1 MMYLSCGDALFDL
14 FGAKESEDIAAID
27 LSGRVGGSPLNVALG
42 IARLGH
48 SAGFFTKIS
57 SDVFGKRLAG
67 FMDQEK
73 IDRRY
78 SIPTDRH
85 TTLAI
90 VSLDVTGTAV
100 YDFYIEGTADR
111 SIEPTELPE
120 NLDDVVGIHLASYAT
135 VTEPTASALST
146 LAERE
151 STTKFISYDPN
162 IRLSIEPDVEVWR
175 EKVRQLVPHATLVK
189 ASEEDL
195 EMLYPGRSIED
206 VQADWLT
213 MGPELVVIT
222 LGGKGA
228 KAASRSGLQSFEE
241 SQRITVV
248 DTVGAGDTFQ
258 AGLIVWLMEND
269 RLSREGLAGCS
280 EGELHAM
287 LSFAMKAAA
296 VTCSRQGADL
306 PRRSD
311 LGLAPL

>member
-1 MMYLSCGDALFDL
+1 MYLSCGDSLFDL
-14 FGAKESEDIAAID
+14 FGIEESDDVAAIG

-48 SAGFFTKIS
+48 PAGFFTKIS
-57 SDVFGKRLAG
+57 SDLFGRKLAA

-90 VSLDVTGTAV
+90 VSLDETGTAV
-100 YDFYIEGTADR
+100 YDFYIDGTADR
-111 SIEPTELPE
+111 SIETHELPGE
-120 NLDDVVGIHLASYAT
+120 LSDVVGLHLASYAT
-135 VTEPTASALST
+135 VTEPTASTLIAL
-146 LAERE
+146 AKRE

-162 IRLSIEPDVEVWR
+162 IRLSIEPDVGIWR
-175 EKVRQLVPHATLVK
+175 DKVREIVPMATLVK

-195 EMLYPGRSIED
+195 DMLYPGRPIEE
-206 VQADWLT
+206 VQADWLEQ
-213 MGPELVVIT
+213 GAEIVVIT

-228 KAASRSGLQSFEE
+228 KAATRSGIRAFED

-258 AGLIVWLMEND
+258 AGLIVWLMEKD
-269 RLSREGLAGCS
+269 RLSREGLSRCTS
-280 EGELHAM
+280 EEIHAM
-287 LSFAMKAAA
+287 LRFAMKAAA
-296 VTCSRQGADL
+296 ITCSRQGADL

-311 LGLAPL
+311 LGLDVLA